1 MNTKNLK
8 LTPWF
13 PNSIKPVRVGV
24 YEIRNPWPVKN
35 PGKTTFRYWNGQA
48 WGLAC
53 SLPSLCR
60 PGNYWKHGE
69 NMTGWRGIEK

>member
-1 MNTKNLK
+1 MK

-24 YEIRNPWPVKN
+24 YEIRGVA
-35 PGKTTFRYWNGQA
+35 GVSKTERVYRCWNGRMWGYAEYIPSRCKPVDA
-48 WGLAC
+48 WD
-53 SLPSLCR
+53 
-60 PGNYWKHGE
+60 HGE